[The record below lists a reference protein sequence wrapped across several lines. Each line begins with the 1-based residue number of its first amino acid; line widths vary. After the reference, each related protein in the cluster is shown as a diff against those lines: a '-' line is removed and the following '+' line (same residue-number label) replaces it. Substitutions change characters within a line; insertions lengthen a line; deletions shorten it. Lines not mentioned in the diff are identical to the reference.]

1 MKLRIFTTSRQ
12 VREFL
17 KNKNNELL
25 DKIYTLGEFLEKIVV
40 VDGKKFID
48 KDLRKKYLY
57 EAIKNVD
64 VEKLGIA
71 KEFINFFE
79 DSDFIFSFFNELF
92 LERVDIDK
100 VILSDVYLDYEEHL
114 MILREIRENYKKLLE
129 ENGYID
135 KFLIDD
141 FKINN
146 GLLDGVEQIEIKLE
160 GYLSCFDLEVLE
172 KIDKPIFINF
182 DVDGFNKNLLEKSF
196 KIGVEEGKSY
206 LYDFKNNKLK
216 EIKKEEKKPQVSVEY
231 FSERISQVDFVFA
244 KIAQFVDEG
253 IDPEK
258 IAVVLPDE
266 SFSEFLKLFDEY
278 ENLNFAMGESFT
290 NSDIYIKLKAIYEY
304 LLGDEKAY
312 KKCEDVYEEFEKSE
326 LIEFIRSHSSS
337 DELKVIDE
345 ELYKL
350 EAFKDIFD
358 NKKDFLYFVL
368 ERFKNKSFDDVY
380 SGKITC
386 MGVLESRGMEFDG
399 VILVDFND
407 ESVPNVGESDLFLN
421 TYIRK
426 LSSLPTRQDKENL
439 QKHYYF
445 QLVKNAKKVAISYV
459 KNEEKAPSRFLY
471 ELNLPLGE
479 NVDEKYKNTAIK
491 FSSKKEITEYDD
503 NFEVKFPLFPTTL
516 KTLLECPKK
525 YYFSKILEITNEE
538 EDEEEFFGNI
548 FHDSIKDII
557 SNKFSSSDEYYEA
570 LIRAITSKISDKE
583 LLFEVLVKW
592 DDKIRKFCET
602 DYKNI
607 KNARILPEE
616 TIRFYYEGVELAARV
631 DRIDIKDDEVVLID
645 YKTSKNALKNEKY
658 PYEFQTTFYYLWAK
672 EKFPD
677 KNIRTVIWDLYEG
690 QMIEGIIKEDILKN
704 VLKKLPNKV
713 KEAEDIIFE
722 IDDKEFVKKR
732 NDICKYCEYQI
743 ACGRDL

>member
-1 MKLRIFTTSRQ
+1 MKLKIFTTSRQ

-17 KNKNNELL
+17 KDKNNEIL

-40 VDGKKFID
+40 VEGKKFID

-114 MILREIRENYKKLLE
+114 MILKEIRENYKKLLE
-129 ENGYID
+129 ENGYTD
-135 KFLIDD
+135 KFLIGD
-141 FKINN
+141 FRINE
-146 GLLDGVEQIEIKLE
+146 GLLEGVERIEIKLD
-160 GYLSCFDLEVLE
+160 GYLSRFDLEVLE
-172 KIDKPIFINF
+172 KTDKPIFISF
-182 DVDGFNKNLLEKSF
+182 DVDAFNKKLLEKSF

-206 LYDFKNNKLK
+206 LYDFKNNKLN
-216 EIKKEEKKPQVSVEY
+216 EIKKEEKAPEVNVEY

-244 KIAQFVDEG
+244 KIAQFVEEG

-266 SFSEFLKLFDEY
+266 TFSEFLKLFDEY

-304 LLGDEKAY
+304 LSGDEKAY
-312 KKCEDVYEEFEKSE
+312 KKCEDVYGEFEKSS
-326 LIEFIRSHSSS
+326 LIDFIKSNSTP

-350 EAFKDIFD
+350 DAFKDMFES
-358 NKKDFLYFVL
+358 KKDFLYFVL
-368 ERFKNKSFDDVY
+368 ERFKDKSFDDVY

-399 VILVDFND
+399 VILLDFTD

-426 LSSLPTRQDKENL
+426 LSSLPTRADKENL
-439 QKHYYF
+439 QKHYYY
-445 QLVKNAKKVAISYV
+445 QLIKNAKKAAISYV
-459 KNEEKAPSRFLY
+459 KNEEKAESRFLY

-479 NVDEKYKNTAIK
+479 NVDEKYKNTAIR
-491 FSSKKEITEYDD
+491 FSSKKEITEYND

-525 YYFSKILEITNEE
+525 YYFSKILEIVNEE
-538 EDEEEFFGNI
+538 DKEEFFGNI
-548 FHDSIKDII
+548 FHDSVKEIIK
-557 SNKFSSSDEYYEA
+557 NKFDSFEEYYKA
-570 LIRAITSKISDKE
+570 LIEAVTSKISGKE
-583 LLFEVLVKW
+583 LLFEVMVKW
-592 DDKIRKFCET
+592 DDKIRKFCEI

-607 KNARILPEE
+607 KNAEILPEE

-645 YKTSKNALKNEKY
+645 YKTSKNAIKNEKY

-677 KNIRTVIWDLYEG
+677 KRIKTIIWDLYEG
-690 QMIEGIIKEDILKN
+690 EMIEGIIKEDILKK
-704 VLKKLPNKV
+704 VLKKLPNKAQ
-713 KEAEDIIFE
+713 KAEDIIFE
-722 IDDKEFVKKR
+722 IDDKEFIKKKSE
-732 NDICKYCEYQI
+732 ICKYCEYQV